1 MVRGRGRVLHGQA
14 KEDETLSCGVT
25 ELRRVRSGGLR
36 WKGGAW
42 KDGGEDGPE
51 RKPRSKGREGTCER
65 MEAACSDPGYGE
77 QMPVPERRTSLTG
90 RRRRR
95 DREDPERGGRRESEG
110 GPEGRLRKRRTR
122 VRGMAGRDPSPE
134 READRTGRRRRGI
147 GRKLMRGGRRESAG
161 RPGGEAGTAPR
172 EVAGEYAG
180 ERQRRSGPG
189 PATPSPARR
198 DGIGPGVG
206 GLSRSSRI
214 PRGRDGMRPTG
225 GPKMRLGPG
234 H

>member
-1 MVRGRGRVLHGQA
+1 MEGR
-14 KEDETLSCGVT
+14 T
-25 ELRRVRSGGLR
+25 GLR
-36 WKGGAW
+36 GSPGAR
-42 KDGGEDGPE
+42 GERGHASAWRRRAQIRDMASRCPF
-51 RKPRSKGREGTCER
+51 
-65 MEAACSDPGYGE
+65 
-77 QMPVPERRTSLTG
+77 PERRTSLTG